1 MPAPHLYGSS
11 KKEAL
16 VDAVA
21 AVYGGMTIRQASEE
35 FDVRKSTLHDRVKN
49 LHAKEPG
56 RPCELDGA
64 TEKTLAELVAEWG
77 YSLVVRRANLHER
90 VFAGVPP
97 RSAAAGRNEGAVG

>member
-1 MPAPHLYGSS
+1 MSVVLPSPRLYGSS

-21 AVYGGMTIRQASEE
+21 TVYGGMTIRRASGE

-49 LHAKEPG
+49 LHAKECG

-64 TEKTLAELVAEWG
+64 TEKTLAELVA
-77 YSLVVRRANLHER
+77 
-90 VFAGVPP
+90 
-97 RSAAAGRNEGAVG
+97 